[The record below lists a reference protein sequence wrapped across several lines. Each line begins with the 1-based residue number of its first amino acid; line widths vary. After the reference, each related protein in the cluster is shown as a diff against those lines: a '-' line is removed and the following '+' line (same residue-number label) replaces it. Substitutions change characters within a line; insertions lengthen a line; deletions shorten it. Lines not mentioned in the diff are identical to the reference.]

1 MRILVGE
8 SVVFILSPMIE
19 QCRLRRLDK
28 NRRASMRKHA
38 AWVTVGTRTTSVGGQ
53 VRSSPSAAFW
63 RTRAAIFETGSD
75 GRSGDPYE
83 RQ

>member
-38 AWVTVGTRTTSVGGQ
+38 ALGHRGDPRDVGGRTSEI
-53 VRSSPSAAFW
+53 VPLKGVLAHPPYCIRNGKRWSERRSV
-63 RTRAAIFETGSD
+63 
-75 GRSGDPYE
+75 
-83 RQ
+83 